1 MRIDL
6 VFTHQELQFTD
17 KDGKTGV
24 SIDVLRATSTIVAA
38 FDNGCA
44 SFTPI
49 TSVDEARERAKKYQ
63 EGTIILG
70 GAKQGLRPPGF
81 DLGNSPL
88 EYVKEVVKGKH
99 ILFSSSNGTQ
109 SMLGLK
115 GAEEI
120 LLASFLNAEAIS
132 REILNAGRDCLIAC
146 SGDFGRFAL
155 GDTVCGGMII
165 SRLLPKAKTEI
176 RLSDAASVAL
186 MIFKAHNHDIRGMLH
201 ASEWGQHLIKL
212 NLSAD
217 IDFCAKVDVSDVVPR
232 FKNEIVTL

>member
-17 KDGKTGV
+17 KAEKTGV

-63 EGTIILG
+63 PGTILLG
-70 GAKQGLRPPGF
+70 GAKQGLRPQGF

-88 EYVKEVVKGKH
+88 DYVKDVVKGKH

-109 SMLGLK
+109 SMHGLK

-120 LLASFLNAEAIS
+120 LLASFLNAEAVS
-132 REILNAGRDCLIAC
+132 REMLNAGRDCLIAC

-165 SRLLPKAKTEI
+165 SKLLSEAKTEI
-176 RLSDAASVAL
+176 RLSDAAAVAL
-186 MIFKAHNHDIRGMLH
+186 MIFKAHN
-201 ASEWGQHLIKL
+201 S
-212 NLSAD
+212 
-217 IDFCAKVDVSDVVPR
+217 
-232 FKNEIVTL
+232 

>member
-17 KDGKTGV
+17 KEGKTGV

-49 TSVDEARERAKKYQ
+49 TSVDEARERAKNYQ
-63 EGTIILG
+63 EGTILLG

-88 EYVKEVVKGKH
+88 DYVPEVVKGKH

-155 GDTVCGGMII
+155 GDTVCGGMFI
-165 SRLLPKAKTEI
+165 SRLLPKAKTEN
-176 RLSDAASVAL
+176 RLSDAATVAL

-201 ASEWGQHLIKL
+201 ASEWGQHLIQL

>member
-17 KDGKTGV
+17 KAEKTGV

-63 EGTIILG
+63 PGTILLG
-70 GAKQGLRPPGF
+70 GAKQGLRPQGF

-88 EYVKEVVKGKH
+88 DYVKDVVKGKH

-109 SMLGLK
+109 SMHGLK

-120 LLASFLNAEAIS
+120 LLASFLNAEAVS
-132 REILNAGRDCLIAC
+132 REMLNAGHDCLIAC

-155 GDTVCGGMII
+155 GDTACGGMII
-165 SRLLPKAKTEI
+165 SKLLSGAKTEI
-176 RLSDAASVAL
+176 RLSDAAAVAL
-186 MIFKAHNHDIRGMLH
+186 MVFKAHYHDIRGMLH
-201 ASEWGQHLIKL
+201 ASEWGQHLTQLK
-212 NLSAD
+212 LSAD

-232 FKNEIVTL
+232 FKNDIVTL

>member
-17 KDGKTGV
+17 KAEKTGV

-63 EGTIILG
+63 PGAILLG
-70 GAKQGLRPPGF
+70 GAKQGLRPQGF

-88 EYVKEVVKGKH
+88 DYVEDVVKGKH

-109 SMLGLK
+109 SMHGLK
-115 GAEEI
+115 GAAEI
-120 LLASFLNAEAIS
+120 LLASFLNTEAVS
-132 REILNAGRDCLIAC
+132 RVILSTGRDCLIAC

-165 SRLLPKAKTEI
+165 SQLLAGTKTEI
-176 RLSDAASVAL
+176 RLSDAAAVAL
-186 MIFKAHNHDIRGMLH
+186 MVFQAHAHDIRGMLH
-201 ASEWGQHLIKL
+201 ASEWGQHLTQL

-217 IDFCAKVDVSDVVPR
+217 IDFCAKVDVSDAVPR
-232 FKNEIVTL
+232 LKNDTVTL

>member
-1 MRIDL
+1 MKVDL
-6 VFTHQELQFTD
+6 VFTHQELQFVE
-17 KDGKTGV
+17 KKGKTGV

-49 TSVDEARERAKKYQ
+49 TSVDEARERAKEYRV
-63 EGTIILG
+63 GTILLG
-70 GAKQGLRPPGF
+70 GAKHGLRPPGF

-88 EYVKEVVKGKH
+88 DYVKDVVKGKH

-109 SMLGLK
+109 SMQGLK

-120 LLASFLNAEAIS
+120 LLASFLNAEAVS
-132 REILNAGRDCLIAC
+132 REVLNAGRDCLIAC

-165 SRLLPKAKTEI
+165 SKLLSEAKTEI
-176 RLSDAASVAL
+176 RLSDAAAVAL
-186 MIFKAHNHDIRGMLH
+186 MVFKAHNHDIRGMLY
-201 ASEWGQHLIKL
+201 ASEWGQHLIQL

-217 IDFCAKVDVSDVVPR
+217 IDFCAKVDVSTVVPR
-232 FKNEIVTL
+232 LRNDIVTL

>member
-17 KDGKTGV
+17 KAEKTGV

-63 EGTIILG
+63 PGTILLG
-70 GAKQGLRPPGF
+70 GAKQAFRPQGF

-88 EYVKEVVKGKH
+88 DYVKDVVKGKH

-109 SMLGLK
+109 SMHGLK
-115 GAEEI
+115 EAHGGI
-120 LLASFLNAEAIS
+120 LLASFLNAEAVS
-132 REILNAGRDCLIAC
+132 REMLNAGRDCLIAC

-165 SRLLPKAKTEI
+165 SKLLSGTKPK
-176 RLSDAASVAL
+176 
-186 MIFKAHNHDIRGMLH
+186 
-201 ASEWGQHLIKL
+201 
-212 NLSAD
+212 
-217 IDFCAKVDVSDVVPR
+217 FC
-232 FKNEIVTL
+232 

>member
-17 KDGKTGV
+17 REGKTGV

-49 TSVDEARERAKKYQ
+49 TSVDEARTRAKNYQ
-63 EGTIILG
+63 AGTIILG

-88 EYVKEVVKGKH
+88 EYVEDVVKGKH

-109 SMLGLK
+109 SMHGLK
-115 GAEEI
+115 GAGEI
-120 LLASFLNAEAIS
+120 LLASFLNAGAVS

-165 SRLLPKAKTEI
+165 SRLLSGAKTEI
-176 RLSDAASVAL
+176 RLSDTAAVAL
-186 MIFKAHNHDIRGMLH
+186 MVFKAHAHDIRRMLH
-201 ASEWGQHLIKL
+201 ASEWGQHLKQL

-217 IDFCAKVDVSDVVPR
+217 IDFCAKVDASDVVPR
-232 FKNEIVTL
+232 FKNDIVTL